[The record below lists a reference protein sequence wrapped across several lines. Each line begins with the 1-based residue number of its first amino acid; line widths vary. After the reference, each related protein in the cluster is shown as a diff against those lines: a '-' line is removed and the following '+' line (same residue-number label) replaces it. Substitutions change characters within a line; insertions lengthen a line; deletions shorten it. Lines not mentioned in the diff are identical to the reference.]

1 MRNIDF
7 KKIIQDRKTLYLI
20 LSIVMVSVFTLSIAY
35 AAMSTVLEIHGASE
49 VVASTWDIYLDNVE
63 VNSNSVSDNVPVISG
78 SSTLTFDVDLN
89 IPGDFYEFKVDV
101 VNDGSIDAM
110 IDSVIKTP
118 ELTSEQAKYI
128 KYEVSYANGE
138 SISSNQTL
146 EKGTSTPIKVRVEYR
161 KDLVA
166 SDLPSTATELSLKL
180 TLVYVQSDG
189 SGSNI
194 INNGSALRVV
204 SGDINTIG
212 SEVCIGTE
220 CFYVYDNDGAYVR
233 MLAKYNLHVGYRLDG
248 SLDKNVSTLQGPTG
262 IQDKSALGATWNF
275 NNSLSSAVA
284 IFPRIGIIYFS
295 ETYYWLTSS
304 DSLKSKYGTS
314 YPAYVFDSNSSLY
327 SYVVNYRKYLENL
340 YAEIYDVRLIT
351 VEELYE
357 LGCEYSSCDAAPA
370 WVQST
375 SYWSGSAITGNK
387 IIYRVAAGA
396 YEDGGYDALYIK
408 ANGIRP
414 VVEIPVSEF

>member
-35 AAMSTVLEIHGASE
+35 AAMSTVLEIHGNSE
-49 VVASTWDIYLDNVE
+49 IVASSWDIYLDNVE

-110 IDSVIKTP
+110 IDSVVKTP

-166 SDLPSTATELSLKL
+166 SDLPSSATELSLKL

-189 SGSNI
+189 SGNNI
-194 INNGSALRVV
+194 SNNGSELRVV
-204 SGDINTIG
+204 SGDINTVG

-220 CFYVYDNDGAYVR
+220 CFYVFDNDGQNVK
-233 MLAKYNLHVGYRLDG
+233 MLAKYNLYVGNRVDMIDVNLDW
-248 SLDKNVSTLQGPTG
+248 KVTLLSNPTG
-262 IQDKSALGATWNF
+262 IQDELALGATWD
-275 NNSLSSAVA
+275 NSQT
-284 IFPRIGIIYFS
+284 IFPRYGAIKFS
-295 ETYYWLTSS
+295 NTYYWSGGIS
-304 DSLKSKYGTS
+304 DILESEYGAS
-314 YPAYVFDSNSSLY
+314 YP
-327 SYVVNYRKYLENL
+327 SYVYDENSYLYGYIVNYKKYLDEYYVDISN
-340 YAEIYDVRLIT
+340 IRLISM
-351 VEELYE
+351 EELYE
-357 LGCEYSSCDAAPA
+357 LGCTSTSCDSAPE
-370 WVQST
+370 WVQAT
-375 SYWSGSAITGNK
+375 SYWTGTAGTYK
-387 IIYRVAAGA
+387 RLYRVSEGS
-396 YEDGGYDALYIK
+396 YEDGLYDALYEK
-408 ANGIRP
+408 ANGVRP
-414 VVEIPVSEF
+414 VIEIPISEF

>member
-7 KKIIQDRKTLYLI
+7 KKIMQDRKTLYLI
-20 LSIVMVSVFTLSIAY
+20 LCIAIVSVFTLSIAY
-35 AAMSTVLEIHGASE
+35 AAMSTVLEIHGNSE
-49 VVASTWDIYLDNVE
+49 VVASSWDIYLDNVE
-63 VNSNSVSDNVPVISG
+63 VNSNSVSTNVPVISG

-166 SDLPSTATELSLKL
+166 SDLPSSATELSLKL

-189 SGSNI
+189 SGNNI
-194 INNGSALRVV
+194 SNNGSALRVV
-204 SGDINTIG
+204 SGDINTVG

-220 CFYVYDNDGAYVR
+220 CFYVFDNDGQNVK
-233 MLAKYNLHVGYRLDG
+233 MLAKYNLYVGNKVERISPDSDMVVTPILE
-248 SLDKNVSTLQGPTG
+248 STG
-262 IQDKSALGATWNF
+262 IQNALSLGATWN
-275 NNSLSSAVA
+275 NDVAVYPRYGA
-284 IFPRIGIIYFS
+284 INFS
-295 ETYYWLTSS
+295 TTYYWCDSTSRE
-304 DSLKSKYGTS
+304 LKSKYGS
-314 YPAYVFDSNSSLY
+314 NFPAYVYDENS
-327 SYVVNYRKYLENL
+327 NL
-340 YAEIYDVRLIT
+340 YNYVINYENYLKKYYIDISVVRLISRD
-351 VEELYE
+351 ELYE
-357 LGCEYSSCDAAPA
+357 LGCTSNSCDNAPD

-375 SYWSGSAITGNK
+375 SLSSGCWK
-387 IIYRVAAGA
+387 
-396 YEDGGYDALYIK
+396 
-408 ANGIRP
+408 
-414 VVEIPVSEF
+414 F

>member
-7 KKIIQDRKTLYLI
+7 KKIMQDRKTLYLI
-20 LSIVMVSVFTLSIAY
+20 LCIAIVSVFTLSIAY
-35 AAMSTVLEIHGASE
+35 AAMSTVLEIHGNSE
-49 VVASTWDIYLDNVE
+49 VVASSWDIYLDNVE
-63 VNSNSVSDNVPVISG
+63 VNSNSVSTNVPVISG

-166 SDLPSTATELSLKL
+166 SDLPSSATELSLKL

-189 SGSNI
+189 SGNNI
-194 INNGSALRVV
+194 SNNGSALRVV
-204 SGDINTIG
+204 SGDINTVG

-220 CFYVYDNDGAYVR
+220 CFYVFDNDGQNVK
-233 MLAKYNLHVGYRLDG
+233 MLAKYNLYVGNKVERISPDSDMVVTPILE
-248 SLDKNVSTLQGPTG
+248 STG
-262 IQDKSALGATWNF
+262 IMMLLFILAM
-275 NNSLSSAVA
+275 
-284 IFPRIGIIYFS
+284 
-295 ETYYWLTSS
+295 
-304 DSLKSKYGTS
+304 
-314 YPAYVFDSNSSLY
+314 
-327 SYVVNYRKYLENL
+327 
-340 YAEIYDVRLIT
+340 
-351 VEELYE
+351 
-357 LGCEYSSCDAAPA
+357 
-370 WVQST
+370 VQ
-375 SYWSGSAITGNK
+375 
-387 IIYRVAAGA
+387 
-396 YEDGGYDALYIK
+396 
-408 ANGIRP
+408 
-414 VVEIPVSEF
+414 